1 MHFITDRKRLFLL
14 LPVTY
19 IALAVIFLQGI
30 KQFYIGNFD
39 PEYPYLLNATN
50 IASGHFRVGNIEH
63 PGTPVDCFAAIIIFI
78 RHLFSPG
85 TELYKDVLLHP
96 ESYLFTCS
104 ITLTIL
110 LALATFWAG
119 NYVYRSSGNIPLAL
133 LFQAAPLFYAD
144 TIKMAICLNT
154 ESSITIFGV
163 LFSAY
168 LYVNTIGNK
177 NPEQNTTN
185 RNVIIFGLLTAL
197 LITTKIYCFPIILL
211 VFFVIEKRKQ
221 RILYIASAGLFTIV
235 LLFPLYNQLRNWAG
249 WIKSLVI
256 HSGAYGQGKSGFL
269 DISAY
274 STNIIDILSYH
285 ILFTLVFI
293 IALMAF
299 IVALIQRLRK
309 KSNSSMHTSAI
320 IGVVLFL
327 FSFMLIIAKQYKVL
341 YPDPVMHRVIVI
353 LKFYYFIPLFIF
365 FALILVVSYKT
376 ILGALTN
383 KSFQSYGRQLF
394 LSVLL
399 VIIGWGELQNFNT
412 CNSAKIMDVSFD
424 KTNKF
429 INEHKDTPLIVVTD
443 GQKACPEV
451 ALFLGISYSGKW
463 DIGKY
468 ADFLKELYPHSYLY
482 TTYNDQL
489 VSWTQKINISSI
501 LLSKNS
507 NAFIYFTDENDTVTE
522 TTILNR
528 ICKQAAFPD
537 KVTYEKIYSSDNKTE
552 NLYQLHSFKAQ

>member
-1 MHFITDRKRLFLL
+1 MEQGLNKKWLFLI
-14 LPVTY
+14 LPLIYVTMA
-19 IALAVIFLQGI
+19 IIFLQGI
-30 KQFYIGNFD
+30 KRFYIGNFD

-63 PGTPVDCFAAIIIFI
+63 PGTPVDCFAAIVILMQ
-78 RHLFSPG
+78 HLFSQG

-104 ITLTIL
+104 IVLTIL
-110 LALATFWAG
+110 LALATLWAG
-119 NYVYRSSGNIPLAL
+119 IYVYRSSGNVTLAL

-154 ESSITIFGV
+154 ESSITILGI

-168 LYVNTIGNK
+168 LYVNTIGNNK
-177 NPEQNTTN
+177 PEQSTTN
-185 RNVIIFGLLTAL
+185 KNVIAFGLLTAL
-197 LITTKIYCFPIILL
+197 LITTKIYCFPLVLL
-211 VFFVIEKRKQ
+211 VFFIIEKGRQ
-221 RILYIASAGLFTIV
+221 RIIYLISTALFSVV

-256 HSGAYGQGKSGFL
+256 HSGAYGQGKTGFL

-309 KSNSSMHTSAI
+309 KSNSSGNTSAI

-365 FALILVVSYKT
+365 FPFILAVSYKT
-376 ILGALTN
+376 ISAALPN
-383 KSFQSYGRQLF
+383 KPFQSYGKPLF
-394 LSVLL
+394 LIILL
-399 VIIGWGELQNFNT
+399 AVIGWGGLQSFT
-412 CNSAKIMDVSFD
+412 ICNSAKIMDVAFD
-424 KTNKF
+424 KTNQFLDK
-429 INEHKDTPLIVVTD
+429 HKNTPLIIVTD

-463 DIGKY
+463 DLPVY
-468 ADFLKELYPHSYLY
+468 NDFLEKTYPNSYLY
-482 TTYNDQL
+482 TTYDNRLLYWSKRID
-489 VSWTQKINISSI
+489 ISEI
-501 LLSKNS
+501 LLKNKT
-507 NAFIYFTDENDTVTE
+507 ALVYFTNGNNTDITTAMLKRICNDTLQIRKTHY
-522 TTILNR
+522 
-528 ICKQAAFPD
+528 Q
-537 KVTYEKIYSSDNKTE
+537 KIYSSNNQTE
-552 NLYQLHSFKAQ
+552 NIYQVQADSSR